1 MLLVSCKLTLAS
13 LRFWRTPGMK
23 DLVNLTQD
31 DPMAVAKEAMI
42 LTVVIIWGGR
52 NITVDPLLYL
62 IRTP

>member
-1 MLLVSCKLTLAS
+1 
-13 LRFWRTPGMK
+13 MK

-31 DPMAVAKEAMI
+31 DPMAVAKEAMM
-42 LTVVIIWGGR
+42 LTVVIIWGGKR